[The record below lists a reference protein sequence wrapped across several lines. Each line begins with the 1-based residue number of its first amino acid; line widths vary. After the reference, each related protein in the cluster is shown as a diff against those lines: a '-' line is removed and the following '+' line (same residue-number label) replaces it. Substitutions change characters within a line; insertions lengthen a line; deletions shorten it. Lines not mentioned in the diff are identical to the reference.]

1 MATGRQC
8 LLISH
13 SPDSIAEVNI
23 VVPVVVGV
31 SLSGMKK
38 KHELTGTNA
47 LRPQLLLAHQEVQ
60 ILSLI
65 EVSCN
70 GPKQIVWNV
79 RDLSNCATESV
90 PGVRVRR

>member
-1 MATGRQC
+1 M
-8 LLISH
+8 LISH